1 MNDITEKHL
10 DQQLLALPQ
19 GLPPERDLWPEIHA
33 SIHPAVSETR
43 GSRFDRYYPL
53 AAAAV
58 LFVFVSSGLNFL
70 NEEGSPPVLSQQSST
85 LDNGQLLNASIS
97 SAASGQL
104 INAGYEEVRNELVS
118 DLVSRLETL
127 SPEEKVVIERNMAT
141 IDAALAEINTALKA
155 DPDNMLLQK
164 LLISAYSN
172 DLALFGEI
180 NSMTRNLDE
189 RVQL

>member
-1 MNDITEKHL
+1 MNDITENL

-19 GLPPERDLWPEIHA
+19 ELSPERDLWPEIHA
-33 SIHPAVSETR
+33 SIHPAVSEPQ

-70 NEEGSPPVLSQQSST
+70 NEEGSPPVLSQQSIE

-127 SPEEKVVIERNMAT
+127 SPEEKVVIERNMAN